1 MVHLKLWYKLA
12 SMSED
17 RYPRRVFSQDWDAKP
32 RRGRQWSRLVDNLF
46 GSLDLDKA
54 EWLDEI
60 EKGDS
65 SLKAFLAMVEESIGE
80 REREKFVEGLN
91 KLTLC
96 KSFGKE
102 VQFKKYLHGAGTRL
116 LDQGPMG

>member
-1 MVHLKLWYKLA
+1 MWYKLA

-32 RRGRQWSRLVDNLF
+32 RRGRQRKVWSRLVDNLF
-46 GSLDLDKA
+46 DLDKA

-60 EKGDS
+60 DS
-65 SLKAFLAMVEESIGE
+65 AFLAMVEESIGE

-91 KLTLC
+91 SKVKLTL
-96 KSFGKE
+96 
-102 VQFKKYLHGAGTRL
+102 
-116 LDQGPMG
+116 